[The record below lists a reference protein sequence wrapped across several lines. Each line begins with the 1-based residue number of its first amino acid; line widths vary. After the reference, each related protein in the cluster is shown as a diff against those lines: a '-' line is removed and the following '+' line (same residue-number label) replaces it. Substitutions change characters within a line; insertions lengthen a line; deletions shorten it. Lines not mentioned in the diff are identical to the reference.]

1 MDRGELLYREIL
13 SALTDRAY
21 LSSCGIS
28 RSRVQERSSDLRYL
42 SDMILSY
49 SDQNGR
55 ISAGNILKAG
65 AVCLEEMSLIP
76 QEGWALH
83 CYMHVRGTIFPHLGL
98 PDDSE
103 EFRTGRITALTL
115 LRAVFTYER
124 KACRFDPTLDMTL
137 LSDSEAQSEGCASE
151 YIRMHRLVR
160 SNFIYEFMRLGTEV
174 TPFNTLGHISGVHY
188 VATYMARQLRDAGIP
203 VDVALASAAAASH
216 DIGKYGCRK
225 SEERRVPYLH
235 YYYTDYCMTE
245 NGMP

>member
-55 ISAGNILKAG
+55 ISAGNNLKAG

-115 LRAVFTYER
+115 LRAVFSASWSKLLQPSVMVTQ
-124 KACRFDPTLDMTL
+124 ASTL
-137 LSDSEAQSEGCASE
+137 S
-151 YIRMHRLVR
+151 
-160 SNFIYEFMRLGTEV
+160 
-174 TPFNTLGHISGVHY
+174 P
-188 VATYMARQLRDAGIP
+188 
-203 VDVALASAAAASH
+203 
-216 DIGKYGCRK
+216 
-225 SEERRVPYLH
+225 
-235 YYYTDYCMTE
+235 
-245 NGMP
+245 